1 MNATLEA
8 GTDRRDGTTLTRGIG
23 THGRVAVSWA
33 AAGGITLGG
42 ILVAVMTLTGRLS
55 GLGLLQTATGLFVI
69 GAVIGLAHGATLGFF
84 GRSRAT
90 TARQAAGDLGRA
102 TLYAL
107 PALAVAWLVTI
118 WVAMTMA
125 AGYLDRWLPTVGVT
139 LAWIAAAAFVVT
151 AGIHGVRALR
161 NAYARWPERTPGTAL
176 VAASFTAL
184 MALFLADRPE
194 IWGLDLQVTETGAV
208 LLAGFLT
215 FWVAGPAITLALR
228 LLADLPL
235 ARPKLVAGSGSRMGT
250 DVALGLVVGA
260 ALGILA
266 VPFLEGMA
274 PAAVGMG
281 GGAVVAV
288 SQAVVDEI
296 ALRLVLLTG
305 VAWALLRWHRIGR
318 AEAAIAAVAATVLVQ
333 LALYAPEVAAVG
345 FPTTVAATGFAITT
359 IALPAV
365 AFGVLYWRR
374 GFGAAL
380 AADAAAV
387 LAILFLAA

>member
-1 MNATLEA
+1 MNATIEA
-8 GTDRRDGTTLTRGIG
+8 GKDRRDGATLTRGIG
-23 THGRVAVSWA
+23 MHGRVAVTWA
-33 AAGGITLGG
+33 AAGGIALGG
-42 ILVAVMTLTGRLS
+42 ILVALMTLTGRLS

-84 GRSRAT
+84 GRSEST
-90 TARQAAGDLGRA
+90 SARQARGDLGRA

-151 AGIHGVRALR
+151 AGVYGVRALR

-184 MALFLADRPE
+184 LVLFLADRPE
-194 IWGLDLQVTETGAV
+194 IWGLDLQLTETGAV

-228 LLADLPL
+228 LLSDLPL
-235 ARPKLVAGSGSRMGT
+235 ARPKLVAESGARMGT
-250 DVALGLVVGA
+250 DVGLGLAVGA

-274 PAAVGMG
+274 PAAVGLG

-296 ALRLVLLTG
+296 TLRLVLLTG
-305 VAWALLRWHRIGR
+305 VAWVLLRWHRIGR
-318 AEAAIAAVAATVLVQ
+318 AEAAVAAVAVTVLVQ

-345 FPTTVAATGFAITT
+345 FPTTVAAAGFALTT
-359 IALPAV
+359 VALPAV
-365 AFGVLYWRR
+365 AFGVLYWTR

-380 AADAAAV
+380 VADAAAV
-387 LAILFLAA
+387 LAILLLAA